1 MLFYTCM
8 YLLRR
13 RRKTGTERERGR
25 EGRERE
31 REGERERAAAR
42 GDVREG
48 GAKVKRG
55 ESSM

>member
-1 MLFYTCM
+1 M
-8 YLLRR
+8 YVLITREAKHRHRAREGARR
-13 RRKTGTERERGR
+13 EEKRREGRERGR
-25 EGRERE
+25 ESSCV
-31 REGERERAAAR
+31 AS

>member
-1 MLFYTCM
+1 MRNALLHM
-8 YLLRR
+8 YVLI
-13 RRKTGTERERGR
+13 TTEAKDRHRAR
-25 EGRERE
+25 EGERRE